1 VLVASRW
8 SKVARSEHYRWLHE
22 DPTYLPRFQAADA
35 VFTQTLKDEAVR
47 RAHDGVRKLV
57 LYKGEP
63 VRYQGEL
70 VWEHIYSDHLMIK
83 LLEAGD
89 PDHFNRQ
96 KVAPFDPNFDYDKM
110 TEGQIRDLLAWL
122 RKRIET
128 AKSMQATRE
137 PAQIEAP
144 AVEAIAKPEPA
155 NPERATSLQ
164 RETHETPK
172 LNIPSVFKG
181 DGWPYKVEKKEMR
194 R

>member
-1 VLVASRW
+1 MKTR
-8 SKVARSEHYRWLHE
+8 
-22 DPTYLPRFQAADA
+22 PYLPRFQAADA

-110 TEGQIRDLLAWL
+110 TEGRIRDLLAWL
-122 RKRIET
+122 RKRDRDGQEHE
-128 AKSMQATRE
+128 ATRE
-137 PAQIEAP
+137 PAQIVAP
-144 AVEAIAKPEPA
+144 AGEAIAKPEPA
-155 NPERATSLQ
+155 NPERATSVQ
-164 RETHETPK
+164 RETYETPK

-181 DGWPYKVEKKEMR
+181 DGWPYKVEKKKKR
-194 R
+194 

>member
-8 SKVARSEHYRWLHE
+8 SKVARSEHYRWLEE
-22 DPTYLPRFQAADA
+22 DPTYLPRFQAAEMK
-35 VFTQTLKDEAVR
+35 FTQTLKDEAVR
-47 RAHDGVRKLV
+47 RAHDGVRRLV

-96 KVAPFDPNFDYDKM
+96 KVAPFDENFDFDKM
-110 TEGQIRDLLAWL
+110 TEGQIRKLLAWL

-128 AKSMQATRE
+128 AKSIEAARE
-137 PAQIEAP
+137 PAQL
-144 AVEAIAKPEPA
+144 VEASTIVESTHNPEPA
-155 NPERATSLQ
+155 TPQRALKIDDYGM
-164 RETHETPK
+164 P
-172 LNIPSVFKG
+172 
-181 DGWPYKVEKKEMR
+181 
-194 R
+194 